1 MRPAEIRPWQGVVV
15 AAALPL
21 RGDGSI
27 DFDRYGEHLAWLAA
41 GGCHGV
47 VPNGSLGEYQTL
59 RDEERAEV
67 VRVAVA
73 AAPAG
78 FSVIPGVAAYDAD
91 AARRWAEQAARAG
104 AQAVMCLPPNAY
116 RAGPDEVVAHFA
128 EVARAGL
135 PVVAYNNP
143 FDTRVDLTPEL
154 LARIADEV
162 PEVVAV
168 KEFSGDVRR
177 GYQLRELAPR
187 LDLLIGAD
195 DVALELLLA
204 GAVGWVAGLP
214 NALPRPSV
222 ELFELGREGRFA
234 EALPR
239 YRRLHPIFR
248 WDSRPSFIQAIKLAM
263 DEVGRYGG
271 ACRPPRRPLPPEQ
284 AAAVRADL
292 KVALS

>member
-1 MRPAEIRPWQGVVV
+1 MEPWRGVVV
-15 AAALPL
+15 AAALPF
-21 RGDGSI
+21 RADGHGAGSV
-27 DFDRYGEHLAWLAA
+27 DFERYAEHVAWLAA
-41 GGCHGV
+41 NGCRGV

-67 VRVAVA
+67 VRTAVA

-78 FSVIPGVAAYDAD
+78 FSVIPGVAAYGSGE
-91 AARRWAEQAARAG
+91 ARRWAEQAGEAG

-116 RAGPDEVVAHFA
+116 RANDDEVVAHFA
-128 EVARAGL
+128 EVAAAGL
-135 PVVAYNNP
+135 PIVAYNNP

-154 LARIADEV
+154 LARIAAEV
-162 PEVVAV
+162 PAVVAV

-177 GYQLRELAPR
+177 PYRLRELAPR
-187 LDLLIGAD
+187 LDVLIGAD

-214 NALPRPSV
+214 NALPRQSV
-222 ELFELGREGRFA
+222 DLFELGREGRFA

-248 WDSRPSFIQAIKLAM
+248 WDSRHTFIQAIKLAM

-271 ACRPPRRPLPPEQ
+271 GCRPPRLPLPPEQ
-284 AAAVRADL
+284 AAEVRADVKL
-292 KVALS
+292 ALS